1 MASKINTRQDLSSV
15 PNIRAFNP
23 QRDMKDV
30 ADLIEKCFS
39 DSLDQD
45 GQRYI
50 QQMRNYAGWPGP
62 LSWLQILPKWAG
74 APFIG
79 YVWEQDGRL
88 IGNVSLVPYRVAG
101 QRNYMIANVAVDPE
115 YRRQGIARSLTLH
128 AIKHARKRSAKRI
141 WLNVRQGN
149 LAAVRLYAGLG
160 FLDRGRRTTWRA
172 SRHHNRN
179 ASPADISIQ
188 PGQPADW
195 NHLKLWLDR
204 NYPADMTWHLQV
216 NFDLLKPGFWATLKR
231 TLSNTS
237 LRQWSAT
244 RDRQLQAGVAMRWNL
259 ASSTSN
265 LFLAVPDEPDSS
277 AITAILSYACR
288 QAPTNQTITLEFP
301 TGIEPISRQI
311 DESIESA
318 GFSVQQT
325 LIWMGLEYG

>member
-1 MASKINTRQDLSSV
+1 
-15 PNIRAFNP
+15 
-23 QRDMKDV
+23 MKDV

-45 GQRYI
+45 GKRYI

-62 LSWLQILPKWAG
+62 FSWLQILPKWAG

-88 IGNVSLVPYRVAG
+88 IGNVSLVPYRVSG

-128 AIKHARKRSAKRI
+128 AIKHARKRRANRI

-149 LAAVRLYAGLG
+149 QAAVQLYAGLG

-179 ASPADISIQ
+179 AHPADISIQ
-188 PGQPADW
+188 PGKPADW
-195 NHLKLWLDR
+195 PLLKMWLDR
-204 NYPADMTWHLQV
+204 RYPADMTWHLQV

-231 TLSNTS
+231 TLSSTS
-237 LRQWSAT
+237 LRQWSAI
-244 RDRQLQAGVAMRWNL
+244 RDRQLKAGLAMQWNL
-259 ASSTSN
+259 TSSASN
-265 LFLAVPDEPDSS
+265 LFLAAPDYPDSS
-277 AITAILSYACR
+277 TITAIISHACR
-288 QAPTNQTITLEFP
+288 QAPKNQTITLEFP
-301 TGIEPISRQI
+301 TGIKPSSRQI
-311 DESIESA
+311 DEAIESA
-318 GFSVQQT
+318 GFSAQQT
-325 LIWMGLEYG
+325 LIWMELENG